1 MPYLLVWSHVPG
13 AAPTYLD
20 GSQDPSLLKQ
30 LGGKLNK
37 PLFSKRTL
45 VKMDDAPCSVLNKLE
60 VMGYKVVAVSG
71 DTLGTV
77 WTVHKS

>member
-1 MPYLLVWSHVPG
+1 M
-13 AAPTYLD
+13 
-20 GSQDPSLLKQ
+20 LKQ
-30 LGGKLNK
+30 LGGKVNK
-37 PLFSKRTL
+37 PFLSKCTL
-45 VKMDDAPCSVLNKLE
+45 VKMDDTSCSVLNKLE

>member
-1 MPYLLVWSHVPG
+1 MPYLLVWSRVPG

-20 GSQDPSLLKQ
+20 GSQDPALLKH
-30 LGGKLNK
+30 LSGKVNK
-37 PLFSKRTL
+37 PFLSKCTL
-45 VKMDDAPCSVLNKLE
+45 VKIDDTPCSVLNKLE

>member
-1 MPYLLVWSHVPG
+1 MYVDTNSNR
-13 AAPTYLD
+13 
-20 GSQDPSLLKQ
+20 S
-30 LGGKLNK
+30 
-37 PLFSKRTL
+37 FSRSTL
-45 VKMDDAPCSVLNKLE
+45 VKMDDTPCSVLNKLE